1 MAERVLSE
9 RVWCMMCCERSAARL
24 ATEAVVERWWS
35 GELSSVHRALFTMQA
50 PGLFGTSEI
59 RPRSH
64 LM

>member
-35 GELSSVHRALFTMQA
+35 GELSSVLQA
-50 PGLFGTSEI
+50 PGLFGTSET